1 MDEKKA
7 ERKAALLRTIGMADA
22 YGEIN
27 NAIGRASVA
36 YMFHQA
42 DALKELFSFEEESE
56 LCFPGTEKAGG
67 AEAVARAIDSL
78 VGAPLR
84 AGEMTDCHLCS
95 PHVEFVS
102 DTFSAV
108 CSWEVLSAIAEPT
121 PGGEEPAKAVWA
133 FGTLDALFVLR
144 EKGWLIQKISYRR
157 KVRCDYDRGW
167 AEEVSA

>member
-1 MDEKKA
+1 MDQQKV
-7 ERKAALLRTIGMADA
+7 ERRTALLRAADTADA

-27 NAIGRASVA
+27 NAIGRASVS
-36 YMFHQA
+36 YMFHRA
-42 DALKELFSFEEESE
+42 DALKDLFTFEADSE
-56 LCFPGTEKAGG
+56 LCFPGTDRAAG

-95 PHVEFVS
+95 PHIAFADDVR
-102 DTFSAV
+102 SAV

-121 PGGEEPAKAVWA
+121 PGDEEPAKAVWA
-133 FGTLDALFVLR
+133 FGTLAAVFVLR
-144 EKGWLIQKISYRR
+144 AEGWLIQKISYRR

-167 AEEVSA
+167 AEEESA

>member
-1 MDEKKA
+1 MDQKKT
-7 ERKAALLRTIGMADA
+7 ERKAALLHTVGMADA

-36 YMFHQA
+36 YMFHRA
-42 DALKELFSFEEESE
+42 DALRDLFVFEEASE
-56 LCFPGTEKAGG
+56 LCFPGTDHAAG
-67 AEAVARAIDSL
+67 ADAVARTIDSL
-78 VGAPLR
+78 VGMPLR

-95 PHVEFVS
+95 PHIAFS
-102 DTFSAV
+102 DDACSAV
-108 CSWEVLSAIAEPT
+108 CKWEVLSAIAEPT
-121 PGGEEPAKAVWA
+121 PGEAEPAKAVWA

-144 EKGWLIQKISYRR
+144 AESWLIQKISYRR